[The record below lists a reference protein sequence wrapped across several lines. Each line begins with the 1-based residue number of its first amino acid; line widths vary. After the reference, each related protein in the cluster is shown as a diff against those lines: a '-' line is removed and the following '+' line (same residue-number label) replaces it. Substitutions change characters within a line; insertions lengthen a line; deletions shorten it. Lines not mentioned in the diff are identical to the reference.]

1 MDSNAI
7 SWKIIDKMFKDNPN
21 MIVKHHIDSYN
32 QFFSTGLRDVFK
44 NNNPLRFFK
53 ELDKETNQYKLECE
67 LYFGGVD
74 TDKIYYG
81 KPIIY
86 DENNGEKREHY
97 MYPNEAR
104 LRNMTYGIT
113 IHYDIDVKFKIL
125 IDKEDGSTGM
135 NKFRVIEHT
144 ETMEKIYL
152 GRFPIMLQSNLC
164 LLNGLNRQ
172 ARFNMGECKNDP
184 GGYFIIDGGEKAIVT
199 QETRADNMLYV
210 LKDPNDKYSFA
221 AEIRSVS
228 EDVSK
233 PSRTLSIR
241 MVRETPSMT
250 NKQIVVNI
258 PQVRKAIP
266 LFLVFRALGVI
277 SDKEII
283 RHCLLDL
290 EKYESY
296 IDLFIPCVHDASTI
310 FTQNAALE
318 YIKQFTKGYTV
329 NHVLHILM
337 NFFLPHMGELNF
349 KTKALY
355 LGYMVKNLLAVS
367 VGAQKPTSRDNYR
380 FKRFVTSGALI
391 KNLFK
396 EYFKI
401 QQDNIYLKMDKEY
414 LYNNTLDKY
423 QNEDF
428 INFVT
433 QNRNHYFKDRE
444 VENGFRKAF
453 KGNWGAHPH
462 TKMPGVAQELNRLSF
477 FGFICQLRK
486 TNFNMGTGG
495 KMIAPRLIN
504 GTQYGYLCPL
514 HSPDGGNVGL
524 HKHLSISTVITK
536 GCSGLPYIEY
546 FRKLPE
552 RGVKLVEECSIEYL
566 KNTTKIFINGAWI
579 GATDN
584 PIAIINLMKLHRR
597 NNMIDTF
604 TSIGFDIKK
613 NEIIIC
619 TDSGRPVRPL
629 YYIMNDQQSWDR
641 DILKE
646 KIQDDTISWNQLTK
660 GFGNKK
666 NLLEEDCKIT
676 LNKATTESL
685 IRNASVLEYIDTSE
699 AETMILAHSNLKP
712 EEYQSNRVTHMEIH
726 PSLIL
731 SIMANQIIFPEN
743 NPYPRDAFSCGQSKQ
758 GVICL

>member
-1 MDSNAI
+1 MNSNDI
-7 SWKIIDKMFKDNPN
+7 SWKIIDTMFKDNPN

-32 QFFSTGLRDVFK
+32 QFFSSGLHEVFK
-44 NNNPLRFFK
+44 NNSPLRFFK
-53 ELDKETNQYKLECE
+53 EYDKDVDDYKLECE
-67 LYFGGVD
+67 IYFGGIN

-86 DENNGEKREHY
+86 DENEDETREHY

-104 LRNMTYGIT
+104 LRNMTYGFT
-113 IHYDIDVKFKIL
+113 IHYDVDIKFKIL
-125 IDKEDGSTGM
+125 IDKEDGSSKK
-135 NKFRVIEHT
+135 NKFRVLEHT
-144 ETMEKIYL
+144 ETLEKIYL
-152 GRFPIMLQSNLC
+152 GRFPIMLQSKLC
-164 LLNGLNRQ
+164 LLNGLNRE
-172 ARFNMGECKNDP
+172 ARFNMGECKNDR
-184 GGYFIIDGGEKAIVT
+184 GGYFIIDGSEKAIVT

-210 LKDPNDKYSFA
+210 LKDPGDKYSFA
-221 AEIRSVS
+221 SEIRSVS

-233 PSRTLSIR
+233 PARTLSIR
-241 MVRETPSMT
+241 MIREQPSIT

-337 NFFLPHMGELNF
+337 NFFLPHIGELNF
-349 KTKALY
+349 KAKALY

-380 FKRFVTSGALI
+380 YKRFVTSGALI
-391 KNLFK
+391 KDLFK
-396 EYFKI
+396 EYFKL

-428 INFVT
+428 IQFIT
-433 QNRNHYFKDRE
+433 SNRNHYFKDRI
-444 VENGFRKAF
+444 VETGFKKAF

-462 TKMPGVAQELNRLSF
+462 TKMPGVAQELNRLTY

-486 TNFNMGTGG
+486 TNLNMGTGR
-495 KMIAPRLIN
+495 KMIAPRLLN

-524 HKHLSISTVITK
+524 HKHLSVSTIITK

-546 FRKLPE
+546 FRKLPN
-552 RGVKLVEECSIEYL
+552 RGVKLLDECSIEYL

-579 GATDN
+579 GATN
-584 PIAIINLMKLHRR
+584 EPIDIIKLMRLHRR
-597 NNMIDTF
+597 NNMIDIF
-604 TSIGFDIKK
+604 TSIGFNIKK
-613 NEIIIC
+613 
-619 TDSGRPVRPL
+619 
-629 YYIMNDQQSWDR
+629 
-641 DILKE
+641 K
-646 KIQDDTISWNQLTK
+646 
-660 GFGNKK
+660 
-666 NLLEEDCKIT
+666 
-676 LNKATTESL
+676 
-685 IRNASVLEYIDTSE
+685 
-699 AETMILAHSNLKP
+699 
-712 EEYQSNRVTHMEIH
+712 
-726 PSLIL
+726 
-731 SIMANQIIFPEN
+731 
-743 NPYPRDAFSCGQSKQ
+743 
-758 GVICL
+758 

>member
-1 MDSNAI
+1 
-7 SWKIIDKMFKDNPN
+7 
-21 MIVKHHIDSYN
+21 
-32 QFFSTGLRDVFK
+32 
-44 NNNPLRFFK
+44 
-53 ELDKETNQYKLECE
+53 
-67 LYFGGVD
+67 
-74 TDKIYYG
+74 
-81 KPIIY
+81 
-86 DENNGEKREHY
+86 

-113 IHYDIDVKFKIL
+113 IHYDVDVKFKIL
-125 IDKEDGSTGM
+125 IDKKDGSTGI
-135 NKFRVIEHT
+135 NKFRVLEHT
-144 ETMEKIYL
+144 ETLEKIYL

-164 LLNGLNRQ
+164 LLNGLNRE

-184 GGYFIIDGGEKAIVT
+184 GGYFIIDGSEKAIVT

-210 LKDPNDKYSFA
+210 LKDINDKYSFA

-233 PSRTLSIR
+233 PARTLSIR
-241 MVRETPSMT
+241 MIREQPSIT

-266 LFLVFRALGVI
+266 LFLVFRALGVV

-296 IDLFIPCVHDASTI
+296 IDLFIPSVHDASTI

-318 YIKQFTKGYTV
+318 YIKLYTKGFTI

-337 NFFLPHMGELNF
+337 NFFLPHIGELNF
-349 KTKALY
+349 KAKALY

-367 VGAQKPTSRDNYR
+367 VGAQKPTVRDNYR
-380 FKRFVTSGALI
+380 FKRFITSGALI
-391 KNLFK
+391 KNLFT
-396 EYFKI
+396 EYFKL
-401 QQDNIYLKMDKEY
+401 QQNDIYTKMDKEY
-414 LYNNTLDKY
+414 FYNSTSDTY

-428 INFVT
+428 IKFVT
-433 QNRNHYFKDRE
+433 NNRNHYFKDRI
-444 VENGFRKAF
+444 VETGFRKAF

-486 TNFNMGTGG
+486 TNLNMGTGR

-524 HKHLSISTVITK
+524 HKHLSVSTVITK

-546 FRKLPE
+546 FRKLKNQ
-552 RGVKLVEECSIEYL
+552 GVKLIEECSIEYL

-579 GATDN
+579 AATHN
-584 PIAIINLMKLHRR
+584 PHEIINLMKLHRR
-597 NNMIDTF
+597 NNMIDIF
-604 TSIGFDIKK
+604 TSVGFDIKK

-629 YYIMNDQQSWDR
+629 YYIMNDTPSWDK
-641 DILKE
+641 DIFNE
-646 KIQDDTISWNQLTK
+646 KIMNGSIKWNELIK

-666 NLLEEDCKIT
+666 NILEDDCNISI
-676 LNKATTESL
+676 NKNTVESL
-685 IRNASVLEYIDTSE
+685 IRNASVLEYIDTSK
-699 AETMILAHSNLKP
+699 LK
-712 EEYQSNRVTHMEIH
+712 
-726 PSLIL
+726 LI
-731 SIMANQIIFPEN
+731 F
-743 NPYPRDAFSCGQSKQ
+743 
-758 GVICL
+758 

>member
-1 MDSNAI
+1 MDSNAK
-7 SWKIIDKMFKDNPN
+7 SWKIIDTMFKDNPN

-32 QFFSTGLRDVFK
+32 QFFSRGIQDVFK
-44 NNNPLRFFK
+44 NNSPLRFFK
-53 ELDKETNQYKLECE
+53 ELDKETDQYKLECE
-67 LYFGGVD
+67 LYFGGVN

-104 LRNMTYGIT
+104 LRNMSYGIT
-113 IHYDIDVKFKIL
+113 IHYDVDVKFKIL
-125 IDKEDGSTGM
+125 IDKEDGSTGI
-135 NKFRVIEHT
+135 NKFRLLEHT
-144 ETMEKIYL
+144 ETLEKIYL

-164 LLNGLNRQ
+164 LLNGLNRE

-184 GGYFIIDGGEKAIVT
+184 GGYFIIDGSEKAIVT

-210 LKDPNDKYSFA
+210 LKDINDKYSFA

-233 PSRTLSIR
+233 PARTLSIR
-241 MVRETPSMT
+241 MIREQPSIT

-266 LFLVFRALGVI
+266 LFLVFRALGVV

-296 IDLFIPCVHDASTI
+296 IDLFIPSVHDASTI

-318 YIKQFTKGYTV
+318 YIKLYTKGFTI

-337 NFFLPHMGELNF
+337 NFFLPHIGELNF
-349 KTKALY
+349 KAKALY

-367 VGAQKPTSRDNYR
+367 VGAQKPTVRDNYR
-380 FKRFVTSGALI
+380 FKRFITSGALI
-391 KNLFK
+391 KNLFT
-396 EYFKI
+396 EYFKL
-401 QQDNIYLKMDKEY
+401 QQNDIYTKMDKEY
-414 LYNNTLDKY
+414 FYNSTSDTY

-428 INFVT
+428 IKFITN
-433 QNRNHYFKDRE
+433 NRNHYFKDRI
-444 VENGFRKAF
+444 VETGFRKAF

-486 TNFNMGTGG
+486 TNLNMGTGR

-524 HKHLSISTVITK
+524 HKHLSVSTVITK

-546 FRKLPE
+546 FRKLKNQ
-552 RGVKLVEECSIEYL
+552 GVKLIEECSIEYL

-579 GATDN
+579 AATHN
-584 PIAIINLMKLHRR
+584 PHEIINLMKLHRR
-597 NNMIDTF
+597 NNMIDIF
-604 TSIGFDIKK
+604 TSVGFDIKK

-629 YYIMNDQQSWDR
+629 YYIMNDTPSWDK
-641 DILKE
+641 DIFNE
-646 KIQDDTISWNQLTK
+646 KIMNGSIKWNELIK

-666 NLLEEDCKIT
+666 KYT
-676 LNKATTESL
+676 
-685 IRNASVLEYIDTSE
+685 
-699 AETMILAHSNLKP
+699 
-712 EEYQSNRVTHMEIH
+712 
-726 PSLIL
+726 
-731 SIMANQIIFPEN
+731 
-743 NPYPRDAFSCGQSKQ
+743 
-758 GVICL
+758 